1 MQVEGSVCGLL
12 LAGGQSRRM
21 GGGDKCLQTLNG
33 KSLLAYVIECARPQ
47 VDHIILNA
55 NGDVARFES
64 YGLKVVRDVVDG
76 FAGPLAGIL
85 TGLEWARENRPDCH
99 WVASFACDA
108 PFVPDNL
115 VSRLSD
121 AIVKNNGALVCA
133 SSNGRDQP
141 VFGLW
146 PVALA
151 GDLRSALVKEGIRK
165 VDTWTG
171 RYNLVRANWSTDPID
186 PFLNVNRPPDLAEA
200 EKVLRANLTYPGSR

>member
-21 GGGDKCLQTLNG
+21 GGGDKCLQKLGG
-33 KSLLAYVIECARPQ
+33 KSLLARVIKCARPQ

-55 NGDVARFES
+55 NGDVGRFDS
-64 YGLKVVRDVVDG
+64 YGLKVVKDVVDG
-76 FAGPLAGIL
+76 FAGPLAGIV
-85 TGLEWARENRPDCH
+85 TGLEWVRENQPECH

-108 PFVPDNL
+108 PFVPGNL
-115 VSRLSD
+115 VPRLSE
-121 AIVKNNGALVCA
+121 AIVEKKGTLVCA
-133 SSNGRDQP
+133 SSNGQDQP

-151 GDLRSALVKEGIRK
+151 EELRSALVKEGIRK

-171 RYNLVRANWSTDPID
+171 RYHLVRANWSADPID
-186 PFLNVNRPPDLAEA
+186 PFLNVNRLSDLAQA
-200 EKVLRANLTYPGSR
+200 EKVLLTVT

>member
-1 MQVEGSVCGLL
+1 MQVEGSICGLL

-33 KSLLAYVIECARPQ
+33 KSLLARVIKCAQPQ

-55 NGDVARFES
+55 NGDVARFDS
-64 YGLKVVRDVVDG
+64 YGLTVVKDVVDG

-85 TGLEWARENRPDCH
+85 TGLEWVRENRPDCH

-121 AIVKNNGALVCA
+121 AIAEKNGALVCA

-151 GDLRSALVKEGIRK
+151 GDLRSAVVKEGIRK
-165 VDTWTG
+165 VDIWTG
-171 RYNLVRANWSTDPID
+171 RYNLVRANWSIDPID
-186 PFLNVNRPPDLAEA
+186 PFLNVNRPSDLAEA

>member
-1 MQVEGSVCGLL
+1 MQVEGGVCGLL

-21 GGGDKCLQTLNG
+21 GGGDKCLRKMGG
-33 KSLLAYVIECARPQ
+33 KALLAHVIECARPQ

-55 NGDVARFES
+55 NGDVGRFDS
-64 YGLKVVRDVVDG
+64 YGLKVVKDVVDG

-85 TGLEWARENRPDCH
+85 TGLEWVRENQPECH

-108 PFVPDNL
+108 PFVPSDL
-115 VSRLSD
+115 VSRLSE
-121 AIVKNNGALVCA
+121 AIVEKKGTLVCA
-133 SSNGRDQP
+133 SSNGQDQP

-151 GDLRSALVKEGIRK
+151 EELRSALVKEGIRK

-171 RYNLVRANWSTDPID
+171 RYHLVRANWSADPID
-186 PFLNVNRPPDLAEA
+186 PFLNVNRLSDLAQA
-200 EKVLRANLTYPGSR
+200 EKVLLTVT

>member
-33 KSLLAYVIECARPQ
+33 KSLLARVIKCARPQ

-55 NGDVARFES
+55 NGDVARFDS
-64 YGLKVVRDVVDG
+64 YGLTVVKDVVDG

-85 TGLEWARENRPDCH
+85 TGLEWVRENRPDCH

-108 PFVPDNL
+108 PFIPDNL

-121 AIVKNNGALVCA
+121 AIAEKNGAFVCGSA
-133 SSNGRDQP
+133 DGRDQP

-151 GDLRSALVKEGIRK
+151 GDLRSAVVKEGIRK
-165 VDTWTG
+165 VDIWTD
-171 RYNLVRANWSTDPID
+171 RYHLVRANWSIDPID
-186 PFLNVNRPPDLAEA
+186 PFLNVNRPSDLAEA
-200 EKVLRANLTYPGSR
+200 EKVLRVT

>member
-33 KSLLAYVIECARPQ
+33 KSLLARVIRCARPQ

-55 NGDVARFES
+55 NGDVARFDS
-64 YGLKVVRDVVDG
+64 YGLTVVRDVVDG

>member
-33 KSLLAYVIECARPQ
+33 KSLLARVIKCARPQ

-55 NGDVARFES
+55 NGDVARFDS
-64 YGLKVVRDVVDG
+64 YGLTVVRDVVDG

-85 TGLEWARENRPDCH
+85 TGLEWVRENRPDCH

-108 PFVPDNL
+108 PFIPDNL

-121 AIVKNNGALVCA
+121 AIAEKNGALVCA

-151 GDLRSALVKEGIRK
+151 GDLRSAVVKEGIRK
-165 VDTWTG
+165 VDIWTG
-171 RYNLVRANWSTDPID
+171 RYNLVRANWSIDPID
-186 PFLNVNRPPDLAEA
+186 PFLNINRPSDLAEA

>member
-33 KSLLAYVIECARPQ
+33 KSLLARVIKCARPQ

-55 NGDVARFES
+55 NGDVARFDS
-64 YGLKVVRDVVDG
+64 YGLTVVKDVVDG

-85 TGLEWARENRPDCH
+85 TGLEWVRENRPDCH

-108 PFVPDNL
+108 PFIPDNL

-121 AIVKNNGALVCA
+121 AIAEKNGALVCA

-151 GDLRSALVKEGIRK
+151 GDLRSAVVKEGIRK
-165 VDTWTG
+165 VDAWTG

-186 PFLNVNRPPDLAEA
+186 PFLNINRPSDLAEA
-200 EKVLRANLTYPGSR
+200 EKVLRANLTYAGSR